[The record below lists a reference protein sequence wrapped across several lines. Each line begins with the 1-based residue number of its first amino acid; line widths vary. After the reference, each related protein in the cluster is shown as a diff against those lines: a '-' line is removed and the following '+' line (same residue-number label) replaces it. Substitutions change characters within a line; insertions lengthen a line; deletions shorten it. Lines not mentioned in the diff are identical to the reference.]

1 LTALM
6 RLCCMHS
13 LAHNA
18 NADAIYT
25 TLRDTYRIRHRVSRC
40 PHLADGGTMDRR
52 DVNVRTSFRFRDH
65 AGLIARKYV
74 SAVITVTVIVMLSSM
89 MGFGEGFVTNFI
101 IGQCVGTC
109 AFAFTFTALVFL
121 RWKGPLVQ
129 MGGAALAMA
138 AGACAG
144 ILCGAF
150 ISGKDLFFYLPE
162 RSELIVQVVILTVM
176 GGSLFRFILNSQ
188 EKIRQARERI
198 QAEKIKRL
206 TIEKKVVETNLRLLQ
221 AQIEPHFLFNT
232 LSNILSLLDTDVDRG
247 KVMINDLISYLR
259 ISLYKTREDMATIGQ
274 EMEMT
279 RAYLNIFKIRMGER
293 LSYAIDIPES
303 LRGIPFPPM
312 LIQPL
317 VENAIQHGLEPRI
330 EGGGIRIA
338 ASAMPGKLRIDVADS
353 GLGFHEGSHWGV
365 GLTNIKERLDT
376 LYDGKARLV
385 LEENSPNGLL
395 ASIEVPH
402 DAG

>member
-1 LTALM
+1 M
-6 RLCCMHS
+6 REVDS
-13 LAHNA
+13 AK
-18 NADAIYT
+18 
-25 TLRDTYRIRHRVSRC
+25 VF
-40 PHLADGGTMDRR
+40 
-52 DVNVRTSFRFRDH
+52 SFREY
-65 AGLIARKYV
+65 AGLIARKYISV
-74 SAVITVTVIVMLSSM
+74 VLTVTVIVMLSTM
-89 MGFGEGFVTNFI
+89 MGFGEGFPTNFI

-109 AFAFTFTALVFL
+109 AFAFTFTALVCL

-129 MGGAALAMA
+129 MTGAALAMA

-144 ILCGAF
+144 IILGAF
-150 ISGKDLFFYLPE
+150 LSGKDLFFYLPE
-162 RSELIVQVVILTVM
+162 KSGLIVQVVILTVM

-206 TIEKKVVETNLRLLQ
+206 IIEKKVVETNLRLLQ

-247 KVMINDLISYLR
+247 KVMMNDLIAYLR
-259 ISLYKTREDMATIGQ
+259 ISLCKTREEMATIGQ
-274 EMEMT
+274 EMEMI

-293 LSYAIDIPES
+293 LSYEIDIPEP
-303 LRGIPFPPM
+303 LRNIPFPPM

-330 EGGGIRIA
+330 EGGDIRIA
-338 ASAMPGKLRIDVADS
+338 ASARPGTLRIDVTDS
-353 GLGFHEGSHWGV
+353 GLGFHEVSHWGV

-376 LYDGKARLV
+376 LYNGKARLS
-385 LEENSPNGLL
+385 LGGNRPNGFL

-402 DAG
+402 ETG

>member
-1 LTALM
+1 MPEVEPRQAFLL
-6 RLCCMHS
+6 
-13 LAHNA
+13 
-18 NADAIYT
+18 
-25 TLRDTYRIRHRVSRC
+25 
-40 PHLADGGTMDRR
+40 
-52 DVNVRTSFRFRDH
+52 RDH

-74 SAVITVTVIVMLSSM
+74 SAVLTVTVIVMLCTM
-89 MGFGEGFVTNFI
+89 MGFGEGFSTNLI

-109 AFAFTFTALVFL
+109 AFAFTFTALVCL

-129 MGGAALAMA
+129 MTGAALAMA

-144 ILCGAF
+144 IVFGAF
-150 ISGKDLFFYLPE
+150 FSGKDLLFYLPE
-162 RSELIVQVVILTVM
+162 KSFLIVQVVILTVM
-176 GGSLFRFILNSQ
+176 GGSLFRFILNAQ

-198 QAEKIKRL
+198 QREKIKRL

-247 KVMINDLISYLR
+247 KVMIGDLIAYLR
-259 ISLYKTREDMATIGQ
+259 ISLCKTREEMATIGQ
-274 EMEMT
+274 ELEMI
-279 RAYLNIFKIRMGER
+279 RAYLDIFKIRMGER
-293 LSYAIDIPES
+293 LTYAIDIPDP

-330 EGGGIRIA
+330 EGGDIRIA
-338 ASAMPGKLRIDVADS
+338 ASAFPGRLRIDVADS
-353 GLGFHEGSHWGV
+353 GLGFLEGSHWGV
-365 GLTNIKERLDT
+365 GLTNIKERLDA
-376 LYDGKARLV
+376 LYDGKARLI
-385 LEENSPNGLL
+385 LGENRPNGFL

-402 DAG
+402 ETG

>member
-1 LTALM
+1 MA
-6 RLCCMHS
+6 
-13 LAHNA
+13 
-18 NADAIYT
+18 
-25 TLRDTYRIRHRVSRC
+25 LRD
-40 PHLADGGTMDRR
+40 
-52 DVNVRTSFRFRDH
+52 N

-74 SAVITVTVIVMLSSM
+74 SAVLTVTVIVALCSM
-89 MGFGEGFVTNFI
+89 MGFGEGFATNFI

-109 AFAFTFTALVFL
+109 AFAFTFTALICL

-129 MGGAALAMA
+129 MTGAALSMA

-144 ILCGAF
+144 ILFGAF

-162 RSELIVQVVILTVM
+162 RSFLIVQVVILTVM
-176 GGSLFRFILNSQ
+176 GGSLFRFIITSQ
-188 EKIRQARERI
+188 ERIRLARERI

-232 LSNILSLLDTDVDRG
+232 LSNILSLLDTDVTRG
-247 KVMINDLISYLR
+247 KSMINDLIAYLR
-259 ISLYKTREDMATIGQ
+259 ISLCKSREEMATIGQ
-274 EMEMT
+274 EMEMI

-293 LSYAIDIPES
+293 LSFAIDFPDA
-303 LRGIPFPPM
+303 LRRVPFPPM

-330 EGGGIRIA
+330 QGGAIRIA
-338 ASAMPGKLRIDVADS
+338 ASALPGTLRIEVADS
-353 GLGFHEGSHWGV
+353 GLGFHGNSHWGV

-376 LYDGKARLV
+376 LYDGMASLR
-385 LEENSPNGLL
+385 LEENRPSGLRV
-395 ASIEVPH
+395 SIEVPH
-402 DAG
+402 DRV